1 VLQDCAAADWGNDPD
16 LGKGTFNIG
25 MFAGGEASNVVPGS
39 ATASVMIRLVES
51 RITAEQRLH
60 KAVGGRAEVKV
71 IRCQRIH
78 IGCMSSTDSKPWW
91 RRLEATRHIWE
102 TSASP
107 AHWPGSILDAHTA
120 HEKISRQEMIEGAA
134 IYERLVKKLIS

>member
-1 VLQDCAAADWGNDPD
+1 
-16 LGKGTFNIG
+16 

-71 IRCQRIH
+71 IAASDPHRMH
-78 IGCMSSTDSKPWW
+78 VVDGFETMVASFGSDAPYLGNLGKPLLIG
-91 RRLEATRHIWE
+91 
-102 TSASP
+102 
-107 AHWPGSILDAHTA
+107 PGSILDAHTA